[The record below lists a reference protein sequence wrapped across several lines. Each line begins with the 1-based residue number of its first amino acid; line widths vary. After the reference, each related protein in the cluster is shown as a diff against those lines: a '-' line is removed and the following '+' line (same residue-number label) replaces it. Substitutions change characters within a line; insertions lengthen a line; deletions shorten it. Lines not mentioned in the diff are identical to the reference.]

1 MKTQIKTKLQ
11 SRSTLLAVVSACIL
25 GVGCNSNQ
33 SDSHAAAAADSNSN
47 AKSADEIV
55 PPTNPDG
62 FSGAIGNVVKF
73 SDHAVEI
80 TADNKP
86 LTIKLT
92 DSLHIYA
99 PTPSSLSSVKSSAYV
114 GVISKKQTDGPDQA
128 VQVLILPEELRGLNQ
143 GSFML
148 PPDKDAESSGRM
160 TNGSASDVASS
171 SGSRMSNGS
180 VSDAD
185 TASITLQYA
194 GHSRTVS
201 VPPGTPVVE
210 YKVTDKQPAPGAK
223 IFLLVKKGDN
233 DALVSSKIVCF

>member
-1 MKTQIKTKLQ
+1 MKTQFKTKLQ
-11 SRSTLLAVVSACIL
+11 SRTTILAVALAFVLAN
-25 GVGCNSNQ
+25 GCNSSESNAHPATTT
-33 SDSHAAAAADSNSN
+33 DSTAKAAAD
-47 AKSADEIV
+47 EVV

-62 FSGAIGNVVKF
+62 FSGAIGNVNKF

-80 TADNKP
+80 TADGKP

-99 PTPSSLSSVKSSAYV
+99 PSPSSLSNVKTSAYV
-114 GVISKKQTDGPDQA
+114 GVISKKQADQSEQA

-148 PPDKDAESSGRM
+148 PPDKDAGSDSRM

-171 SGSRMSNGS
+171 GGASRMSNGS

-194 GHSRTVS
+194 GHSRTVK